1 MDTGEAIAQRNT
13 THKATQDSRS
23 EAGQL
28 VQGERNRACTGCR
41 TAAQLARKRMTGEKK
56 ARQCRGSAMAHR
68 RNSAVI
74 PCADTGPWGALARM
88 DTSEAIV
95 QRNTAHKATQD
106 SGSSPE

>member
-1 MDTGEAIAQRNT
+1 MVGVRAAMQRGAMVHRRNSTVTPCSDTGSWEAKARMDTGEAIAQRNT

-56 ARQCRGSAMAHR
+56 ARQCREVR
-68 RNSAVI
+68 
-74 PCADTGPWGALARM
+74 
-88 DTSEAIV
+88 
-95 QRNTAHKATQD
+95 
-106 SGSSPE
+106 